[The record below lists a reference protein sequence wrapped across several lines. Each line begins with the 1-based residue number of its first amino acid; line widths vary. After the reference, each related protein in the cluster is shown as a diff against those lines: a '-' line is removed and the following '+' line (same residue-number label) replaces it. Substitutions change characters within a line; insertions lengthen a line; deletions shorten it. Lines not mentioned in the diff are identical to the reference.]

1 MNDILLR
8 PLRFTADV
16 PAMRTFLE
24 ALGLKSRIESE
35 RGGWVDMLGGWG
47 MVALHDSAHT
57 ASGAQAGETTLSFE
71 ADDIDELKDR
81 LIVAGYEDATIW
93 DEAYGRVL
101 SVTPSGGIQ
110 IWFDERTKD
119 LYGYK
124 LHDAHPDS
132 RWSVK
137 PRLIGADE
145 AEWDRFLAVLG
156 GGQSPL
162 NRSLAYGSPTEPF
175 AVRLELTT
183 TEDLTAVAERLEA
196 SGYQAEL
203 DAHGTTVDPDGIT
216 IVDPDGQTVVV
227 HGS

>member
-1 MNDILLR
+1 MNDILIR

-24 ALGLKSRIESE
+24 TLGLRSRIESE
-35 RGGWVDMLGGWG
+35 RGGWVDMIGGWG

-81 LIVAGYEDATIW
+81 LIAAGYQDATIW

-101 SVTPSGGIQ
+101 SVTPSGDVQ

-137 PRLIGADE
+137 PKLTGVDE
-145 AEWDRFLAVLG
+145 TEWERFLAVLG
-156 GGQSPL
+156 GGQTVY
-162 NRSLAYGSPTEPF
+162 YGSPADAF
-175 AVRLELTT
+175 AVRLDLVT
-183 TEDLTAVAERLEA
+183 TEDLTAVAKRLEA
-196 SGYQAEL
+196 SGYKADRGE
-203 DAHGTTVDPDGIT
+203 DRIT

>member
-1 MNDILLR
+1 MNDILIR

-16 PAMRTFLE
+16 PAMRAFLE
-24 ALGLKSRIESE
+24 TLGLRSRIESE
-35 RGGWVDMLGGWG
+35 RGGWVDMVGGWG
-47 MVALHDSAHT
+47 MVALHDST
-57 ASGAQAGETTLSFE
+57 ASAMGAESGQTTLSFE
-71 ADDIDELKDR
+71 ADDIDELRDR
-81 LIVAGYEDATIW
+81 LIAAGFEDATIW

-101 SVTPSGGIQ
+101 SVTPSGGVQ
-110 IWFDERTKD
+110 IWFDERAKD

-137 PRLIGADE
+137 PRLTGVVE
-145 AEWDRFLAVLG
+145 TEWERFLAVLG
-156 GGQSPL
+156 GGQSVY
-162 NRSLAYGSPTEPF
+162 YGSPAEPF

-183 TEDLTAVAERLEA
+183 AEDLTAVTERLAA
-196 SGYQAEL
+196 SGYRAEL
-203 DAHGTTVDPDGIT
+203 DADGTAVDPDGIT